1 MGQALGLREDQV
13 SLVGAAAEERHRG
26 RQSHEARREHTQ
38 LLGRPAVER
47 GDDDGG
53 GVDRRSGSTAA
64 GLGEQAAGVALQGP
78 LQQALRA
85 PLRARQVVLE
95 LAGHGCELVERRRW
109 IAERAFLR
117 ALNFCTLL
125 PGPEA
130 QQLAT
135 YVGWRLHGI
144 AGGIVAGAFFVIP
157 SIFVL
162 LVLSYAVAAYGDV
175 SIVSG
180 LLYGVQPVVVAIVVD
195 ALIRIGRRTLRAPVL
210 VGFAIAAY
218 LALQVA
224 GLPFPAVIA
233 IAAAAGILLR
243 RTLPVA
249 HDDAV
254 PRPATEPRGTPSP
267 LRRTAL
273 IVFIAVALWAVPVGA
288 LVLSRGA
295 DDVLVHEAL
304 FFTQAAFVT
313 FGGAYAVLAYVSD
326 AAVNS
331 FGWLTAEEMV
341 QGLGLAESTPG
352 PLIMVL
358 QYVGF
363 LGAWKMHPEAALMNG
378 TLGALITTYTT
389 FLPSFAFILVA
400 APWIERLADAPRL
413 RAALTGV
420 TAAVVGVIGRLA
432 TVFGASVLLD
442 GSRVDPFAAALAAA
456 AFALLRTTGVPIPVL
471 VPAGAALGAMW
482 RLRPL

>member
-1 MGQALGLREDQV
+1 M
-13 SLVGAAAEERHRG
+13 HR
-26 RQSHEARREHTQ
+26 
-38 LLGRPAVER
+38 
-47 GDDDGG
+47 
-53 GVDRRSGSTAA
+53 
-64 GLGEQAAGVALQGP
+64 
-78 LQQALRA
+78 
-85 PLRARQVVLE
+85 
-95 LAGHGCELVERRRW
+95 ELVERRGW

-175 SIVSG
+175 SLVSG
-180 LLYGVQPVVVAIVVD
+180 LLYGVQPVVVAIVLD
-195 ALIRIGRRTLRAPVL
+195 ALIRIGRRTLRAPLL
-210 VGFAIAAY
+210 VAFAVAAY

-233 IAAAAGILLR
+233 VAALAGIALR
-243 RTLPVA
+243 RALPA
-249 HDDAV
+249 SGDDA
-254 PRPATEPRGTPSP
+254 PARPASAPRAMPSAV
-267 LRRTAL
+267 RRAAL
-273 IVFIAVALWAVPVGA
+273 ILLAAIALWAVPVGA
-288 LVLSRGA
+288 LVLARGA
-295 DDVLVHEAL
+295 DDVLVQEAL

-326 AAVNS
+326 AAVHA
-331 FGWLTAEEMV
+331 FGWLSDEQMV

-363 LGAWKMHPEAALMNG
+363 LGAWKLHPEAALLNG

-389 FLPSFAFILVA
+389 FLPSFTFVLLA
-400 APWIERLADAPRL
+400 APYVERLGEAPRL
-413 RAALTGV
+413 RAALAGV
-420 TAAVVGVIGRLA
+420 TAAVVGVIARLA
-432 TVFGASVLLD
+432 TVFGASALLD
-442 GSRVDPFAAALAAA
+442 GARVDLFAAALAAV
-456 AFALLRTTGVPIPVL
+456 AFALLRRTSIPIPVL
-471 VPAGAALGAMW
+471 ILAGAALGAVW
-482 RLRPL
+482 KARPL